1 MRRGNRQGWKAPGA
15 GATVSAAVPGVRRI
29 RRCHAL
35 DWYLTVF
42 EVIDMRSFSN
52 LWYWIGL
59 AVLWSSASHWV
70 LGVPYDLIQRARRHG
85 GPAEEDLRDIVRIN
99 CNRLLF
105 IADVSG
111 LIIACVSAAVFTTL
125 FLVGFWYGHQFAQA
139 VFLMLFP
146 MTLVGLMSVWTA
158 RRIAAAGGAGGRDG
172 PGVPT
177 DALYSRLRV
186 QRTVTQVI
194 GMISIFVAAMWGM
207 AQNMYTGPLGGGPFG

>member
-1 MRRGNRQGWKAPGA
+1 
-15 GATVSAAVPGVRRI
+15 
-29 RRCHAL
+29 L

-70 LGVPYDLIQRARRHG
+70 LGVPYDLIQRARRTG
-85 GPAEEDLRDIVRIN
+85 GAAEEDLRDIVRIN

-111 LIIACVSAAVFTTL
+111 LVVAWFGATVFTTL

-146 MTLVGLMSVWTA
+146 MTLVGLLSVWTA
-158 RRIAAAGGAGGRDG
+158 RRIAASGGAGGRDG
-172 PGVPT
+172 PGVP
-177 DALYSRLRV
+177 AEFLYARLRV
-186 QRTVTQVI
+186 QRTLTQAI
-194 GMISIFVAAMWGM
+194 GMIAIFLTAMWGM
-207 AQNMYTGPLGGGPFG
+207 AQNLSTGPLNGGPFG

>member
-1 MRRGNRQGWKAPGA
+1 M
-15 GATVSAAVPGVRRI
+15 
-29 RRCHAL
+29 

-70 LGVPYDLIQRARRHG
+70 LGVPYDLIQRARRAG
-85 GPAEEDLRDIVRIN
+85 GGAEDDLRDIVRIN

-111 LIIACVSAAVFTTL
+111 MIVAWFGTTVFTTL

-158 RRIAAAGGAGGRDG
+158 RRIAEAGGAGDRDRALD
-172 PGVPT
+172 VPV
-177 DALYSRLRV
+177 DILYRRLRI
-186 QRTVTQVI
+186 QRTVTQAI
-194 GMISIFVAAMWGM
+194 GMVSIFITAMWGM
-207 AQNMYTGPLGGGPFG
+207 AQNMDTGPLGGPFG